1 MRQPVLATVAL
12 LFAALTTA
20 CGTAAV
26 ASAAAIQVN
35 RPCFADQDDRA
46 DTVQLSGTGFTPDA
60 PYRVLLDGRPLSG
73 GAGRTDGAGNVAGSF
88 AAPDVPTPARQHT
101 FRLALQ
107 EGASAPE
114 TTFTVARLTA
124 SFFPATGPP
133 SSLLIRFSVSGFGLQ
148 GDAGPPVYLHYVR
161 PGGRLERTIRLGMAT
176 GPCGALR
183 TARRRLFG
191 FAARRGSWRLQFD
204 TRRAYAR
211 GTRTAEFLSVTVG
224 VTVR

>member
-12 LFAALTTA
+12 LFAALMTA
-20 CGTAAV
+20 CGTAAA

-35 RPCFADQDDRA
+35 RPCVADQDDRV

-133 SSLLIRFSVSGFGLQ
+133 SSLLIRVSVSGFGLQ
-148 GDAGPPVYLHYVR
+148 AFVNMASSLALIPTKGMTLPFISY
-161 PGGRLERTIRLGMAT
+161 GGSSVIAVALGM
-176 GPCGALR
+176 GMLLAL
-183 TARRRLFG
+183 TRRRHG
-191 FAARRGSWRLQFD
+191 M
-204 TRRAYAR
+204 
-211 GTRTAEFLSVTVG
+211 GTDGGNT
-224 VTVR
+224 